1 MQNARS
7 EEVSGVMSRWIRDRA
22 PRLDHESLRVE
33 TIPTVGSTASGQD
46 YITNRYVAIPAGSE
60 ANA

>member
-7 EEVSGVMSRWIRDRA
+7 EEVSDVMSRWIRDQA

-46 YITNRYVAIPAGSE
+46 LNTRESILSADE
-60 ANA
+60 

>member
-46 YITNRYVAIPAGSE
+46 LNTRESILSADE
-60 ANA
+60 

>member
-22 PRLDHESLRVE
+22 PRLDNESLRVE
-33 TIPTVGSTASGQD
+33 TIPTVGSTASSQD
-46 YITNRYVAIPAGSE
+46 LNTRESILSADE
-60 ANA
+60 